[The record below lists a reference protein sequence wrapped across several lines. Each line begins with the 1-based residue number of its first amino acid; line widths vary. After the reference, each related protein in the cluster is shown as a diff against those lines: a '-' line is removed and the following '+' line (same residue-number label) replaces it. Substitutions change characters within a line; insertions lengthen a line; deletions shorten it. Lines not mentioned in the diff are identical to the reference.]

1 MRALHIPAWTIEHNR
16 GFVGGLYIRPFGP
29 YEAGVVHEGH
39 AHYIDHA
46 MFVES
51 GSVRVDWSAPDGRA
65 GSVIVESPNFVN
77 VKAEASHRIEALENG
92 TRWRCIFAEAEAEK
106 VSDAEG
112 DVPFHSERPH
122 V

>member
-1 MRALHIPAWTIEHNR
+1 MAEHIPAWTPEHNR

-29 YEAGVVHEGH
+29 VAVGYVHEGH

-51 GSVRVDWSAPDGRA
+51 GAVRVDWSSPDGRS
-65 GSVIVESPNFVN
+65 GSLIVEAPNFVN
-77 VKAEASHRIEALENG
+77 VKAEASHRIEALEDG

-106 VSDAEG
+106 LSDAEKA
-112 DVPFHSERPH
+112 VPFHSER